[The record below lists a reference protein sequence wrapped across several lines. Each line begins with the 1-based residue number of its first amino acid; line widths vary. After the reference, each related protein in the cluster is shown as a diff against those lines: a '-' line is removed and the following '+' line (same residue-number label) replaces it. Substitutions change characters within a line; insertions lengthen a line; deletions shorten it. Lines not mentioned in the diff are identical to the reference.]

1 MPLYSTTLPALVL
14 ELAEQATAK
23 EATLNPVQDRIQV
36 NYNREG
42 GLVSVTGSLAATF
55 AVNTGK
61 LELSATN
68 YTADASLDLTGT
80 PIASSGATSYASA
93 LMVSLVELSNAENAR
108 IASGGTLP
116 TGVGTI
122 FSFTSDGDLFNF
134 TADMPI
140 ATSQDSSGRTVIAV
154 NNYLA

>member
-1 MPLYSTTLPALVL
+1 MALYSTTLPALVL

-23 EATLNPVQDRIQV
+23 EATLNPAQDRIQV

-42 GLVSVTGSLAATF
+42 ALVTVTGSLAATF
-55 AVNTGK
+55 AVNAGK

-68 YTADASLDLTGT
+68 YTADPSLDLTGT
-80 PIASSGATSYASA
+80 PIAGSGADSYASA
-93 LMVSLVELSNAENAR
+93 LMVALVNLSNQENTR
-108 IASGGTLP
+108 LASGGTLP
-116 TGVGTI
+116 TGVGTV

-140 ATSQDSSGRTVIAV
+140 ATSQDNSGRTVIAV
-154 NNYLA
+154 TNYLA